1 MNPDY
6 RQLIA
11 ALLAMF
17 LPQTTSHAQV
27 IRLTESMRAAQQ
39 ISQALELPDSLAS
52 AILKAALPWD
62 GCISH
67 WAGVQDSL
75 EVAPISESELLKALG
90 EIRQEMAMC
99 RQHRTQ
105 DMRDLLPE
113 SKKVQFDRL
122 TPQDQPNVLHFG
134 IHNRMN
140 CVVCKPE

>member
-17 LPQTTSHAQV
+17 LSQTTSHAQV

-39 ISQALELPDSLAS
+39 VSQALELSDSLS
-52 AILKAALPWD
+52 AELLQAVLPWD

-75 EVAPISESELLKALG
+75 EMAPISETELLNALG
-90 EIRQEMAMC
+90 EIRQEMASC
-99 RQHRTQ
+99 RQHRARA
-105 DMRDLLPE
+105 MRDIMPDSL
-113 SKKVQFDRL
+113 KVKFDQL
-122 TPQDQPNVLHFG
+122 TPQDRPNVMHFG